1 MKQNE
6 RVLNKDFKKVY
17 DRKEVKKWI
26 DFGVQN
32 QYVNLNDK
40 NHIKDWIKLLGQK
53 NFHQECVHMV
63 FNTPKNLKIST

>member
-26 DFGVQN
+26 DFGIKN
-32 QYVNLNDK
+32 DYVNLKDK
-40 NHIKDWIKLLGQK
+40 NDIKDWIKLLGQK
-53 NFHQECVHMV
+53 TIN
-63 FNTPKNLKIST
+63 I

>member
-32 QYVNLNDK
+32 QYVNLKDK
-40 NHIKDWIKLLGQK
+40 NDIKDWIKLLGQK
-53 NFHQECVHMV
+53 TIN
-63 FNTPKNLKIST
+63 I